1 MTVIGAIAT
10 PYQPPE
16 RLREIARL
24 AEESGLD
31 ELWLW
36 EDAFYVGGVSS
47 AAAIL
52 GATDRLRVGI
62 GVLPFPLRNV
72 ALAAMEVAT
81 VERMFPGRFL
91 PGFGHGV
98 QEWMGQAGV
107 RPASVLTL
115 EREYV
120 SALRA
125 LLAGDEVTTAGEYVR
140 LDAVKL
146 GWPPISPPLLHL
158 AAAGPKSLVLSGLLG
173 DGTVLDASARIDDLP
188 RMLGLVADGR
198 AESGRAGE
206 HEITYFL
213 PARPGD
219 AGVAATIRE
228 VAAHGV
234 HRVLLQPPEG
244 ESDLTGDLVRFV
256 AEDLQP
262 QFA

>member
-16 RLREIARL
+16 RLREVARIAD
-24 AEESGLD
+24 ESGLD

-52 GATDRLRVGI
+52 GATERLRVGI

-81 VERMFPGRFL
+81 LERMFPGRFL

-98 QEWMGQAGV
+98 QDWMGQAGV

-120 SALRA
+120 TALRA
-125 LLAGDEVTTAGEYVR
+125 LLAGEEVTVAGDYVR
-140 LDAVKL
+140 LTGVKL
-146 GWPPISPPLLHL
+146 SWPPVAAPPLHL
-158 AAAGPKSLVLSGLLG
+158 AASGPKSLVLSGALG
-173 DGTVLDASARIDDLP
+173 DGTVLDASARLDDLP
-188 RMLGLVADGR
+188 RMLDLVAQGR
-198 AESGRAGE
+198 READRAGE
-206 HEITYFL
+206 HQITYFL

-219 AGVAATIRE
+219 AGVTTTIRDL
-228 VAAHGV
+228 AALGV

-244 ESDLTGDLVRFV
+244 ESERSGDLVRFV
-256 AEDLQP
+256 AEELQP
-262 QFA
+262 LFA